1 MIAPTAYLG
10 CIFFMRSSNSTAVPS
25 TMTKSVRQQSAV
37 NIEMRISC
45 RLLSNGPRYSDGICF
60 IASSSEAET

>member
-1 MIAPTAYLG
+1 
-10 CIFFMRSSNSTAVPS
+10 MRSSNSTAVPS